1 VIELH
6 SRRVYLVGST
16 PHPDEAFMLQIARH
30 LADAADGV
38 LAGPRSLICDRDRK
52 SSAAVRQLE
61 VSLRTGGPGNS
72 GRKTVAPCVATD
84 GGGR

>member
-1 VIELH
+1 LH

-30 LADAADGV
+30 LTDAADGV

-52 SSAAVRQLE
+52 WSAAVGQLLE
-61 VSLRTGGPGNS
+61 VSLRPGGPGNS

-84 GGGR
+84 GGRR